1 MTLVGPKE
9 ERFVEEDLLGL
20 PESDPVAG
28 PVLLDVGVVP
38 VEARAAVEKIV
49 SGHGASIRVEYTRE
63 LPTGA

>member
-1 MTLVGPKE
+1 MTRVGPKE

-38 VEARAAVEKIV
+38 VEARTPVEKIG
-49 SGHGASIRVEYTRE
+49 SCHERSIRLKYTRE
-63 LPTGA
+63 LATGA